1 MAQPLLLPDRERSS
15 VEVMGDKVHVRF
27 PDGSSYLRPI
37 ESLPEDKIEW
47 IDHEFVKEAREQ
59 FEKPTG

>member
-15 VEVMGDKVHVRF
+15 VEVIGDKLHVRF
-27 PDGSSYLRPI
+27 PDGSSDLRPT

-47 IDHEFVKEAREQ
+47 IDH
-59 FEKPTG
+59 